1 MSAAPDEA
9 GGATALRTPR
19 AGLPAR
25 RSPAALRHSPVAVVA
40 GLVIVLLAV
49 NLGLTP
55 SMLGGR
61 QLPDTLNLLVP
72 SVLVAMASVPS
83 VMSGRGGIDLSV
95 GPLLGFVNVV
105 VVAVLLPHHLGGAW
119 AALPIALG
127 IGAGVGLVNG
137 AVVAYGRLQP
147 VVVTLGSYLVLGG
160 ASLVIMPQPAGAD
173 PSWIAYLSGSWLGG
187 YLPRSV
193 LLVVAGLAIWAL
205 LRWRGAIALIL
216 ATGSEDRAAYTSGVR
231 TGRVLCLAYAV
242 GGLFAGLAGLGL
254 GVLIQSGDPSVGTQ
268 YTLPAVAAV
277 ALGGNVLGGGRGTLT
292 GPILGAVSLFLI
304 QTLLSGARVSSL
316 WIQVV
321 YGVVLLA
328 ALAVNSSLAT
338 RLRGRQVVEAL

>member
-1 MSAAPDEA
+1 VI
-9 GGATALRTPR
+9 
-19 AGLPAR
+19 
-25 RSPAALRHSPVAVVA
+25 VAA
-40 GLVIVLLAV
+40 GLVMVLLGV
-49 NLGLTP
+49 NLVLTP
-55 SMLGGR
+55 TMLGGH
-61 QLPDTLNLLVP
+61 QLPGTLNLLVP
-72 SVLVAMASVPS
+72 SVLAAMASVPS

-105 VVAVLLPHHLGGAW
+105 VVAVLLPHGLGGVW
-119 AALPIALG
+119 AALPVALG

-147 VVVTLGSYLVLGG
+147 VVVTLGSFLVLGG
-160 ASLVIMPQPAGAD
+160 ASLVVVPQPAGAE
-173 PSWIAYLSGSWLGG
+173 PHWIGYLSGAWLGG

-193 LLVVAGLAIWAL
+193 LLVLAGLVIWAL

-231 TGRVLCLAYAV
+231 VGRVLCLAYAV

-254 GVLIQSGDPSVGTQ
+254 GVLIQSGDPGVGTQ
-268 YTLPAVAAV
+268 YTLAAVAAV

-321 YGVVLLA
+321 YGAVLLT
-328 ALAVNSSLAT
+328 ALAFNSSLAA
-338 RLRGRQVVEAL
+338 RLGARQAVGAL

>member
-1 MSAAPDEA
+1 VSAAPGQL
-9 GGATALRTPR
+9 GGAPAPPLTR
-19 AGLPAR
+19 AAR
-25 RSPAALRHSPVAVVA
+25 PVRWSPAALRHSPVLVVA
-40 GLVIVLLAV
+40 GLVIVLLGI
-49 NLGLTP
+49 NLALTP
-55 SMLGGR
+55 NMLGGH
-61 QLPDTLNLLVP
+61 QLPDTVNLLVP
-72 SVLVAMASVPS
+72 SVLAAMASVPS

-105 VVAVLLPHHLGGAW
+105 VVAVLLPHGLGGVW
-119 AALPIALG
+119 AALPIAIG

-160 ASLVIMPQPAGAD
+160 ASLVVMPQPGGAE
-173 PSWIAYLSGSWLGG
+173 PGWIGYLSGAWLGG

-193 LLVVAGLAIWAL
+193 LLVLAGLLIWAL

-216 ATGSEDRAAYTSGVR
+216 ATGSEDRAAHTSGVR
-231 TGRVLCLAYAV
+231 VGRVRCLAYAV
-242 GGLFAGLAGLGL
+242 GGVFAGLAGLGL

-268 YTLPAVAAV
+268 YTLAAVAAV
-277 ALGGNVLGGGRGTLT
+277 ALGGNVLGGGRGTLA

-304 QTLLSGARVSSL
+304 QTLLSGAHVSSL

-321 YGVVLLA
+321 YGAVLLT
-328 ALAVNSSLAT
+328 ALAANSSLAS
-338 RLRGRQVVEAL
+338 RLGARQAVGAL